1 MGSVAGTYMPTPAVA
16 SIAIQLA
23 DLLGADA
30 VADPARLPDYAI
42 GPFSPIAV
50 VRPTDVDGIAAA
62 MQWAHRNDI
71 AVYPSGGR
79 TLTQLGNTPS
89 RPGIALDMT
98 RLDRMIDFQP
108 ADLTVRV
115 QAGMTVSAL
124 DSALSQD
131 GKYVPLAPPLAHRA
145 TVGGTLAT
153 GISGPM
159 RAAYGLPRDW
169 LIGVSVVGADGTVS
183 KAGGQVVKNVTGY
196 DLNRLYTGSLGT
208 LAVIT
213 EATFKIAPA
222 PTAWAAIIA
231 AFDNNGTAVA
241 ACRNLLSQP
250 FAPQALHVLSPAA
263 AQRLEDSNAPTGYGP
278 VAIALIAGRSAS
290 VKRRVQDIAFTW
302 LDAAS
307 ALHITDE
314 AEAAKL
320 TELLTDFPVN
330 PADPPSVCV
339 RLNTSPDALE
349 KLLAMDDRDIG
360 GEGLGVIADAGFGGG
375 RLMWWGD
382 LSGDPI
388 PVAERLRQ
396 IQSTA
401 VSLGGDAIVETCPQ
415 AAKELIDVWGVAP
428 SGMEIMRRIKAQFDP
443 DNVLNPGRFIGGL

>member
-1 MGSVAGTYMPTPAVA
+1 MTALPDLGRDVSA
-16 SIAIQLA
+16 QLA
-23 DLLGADA
+23 ALIGQNRVVSDSR
-30 VADPARLPDYAI
+30 VTDYSI
-42 GPFSPIAV
+42 GPFVPPAV
-50 VRPTDVDGIAAA
+50 VCPSEVAEVSAVLE
-62 MQWAHRNDI
+62 WAHRSDI
-71 AVYPSGGR
+71 AVYPIGGR
-79 TLTQLGNTPS
+79 TLSHLGNTPN

-115 QAGMTVSAL
+115 QAGMTVSQL
-124 DSALSQD
+124 DSALRQD

-169 LIGVSVVGADGTVS
+169 LIGISVVGADGTMS

-213 EATFKIAPA
+213 EATFKITPA

-231 AFDNNGTAVA
+231 AFENNSAAVV
-241 ACRNLLSQP
+241 ACRTLLSQP
-250 FAPQALHVLSPAA
+250 FAPLALHVLNPSAA
-263 AQRLEDSNAPTGYGP
+263 RRPGDFNLPVGYGP
-278 VAIALIAGRSAS
+278 VAIALIAGRPAS
-290 VKRRVQDIAFTW
+290 VKRRVEDTALTW

-307 ALHITDE
+307 ALRIADE
-314 AEAAKL
+314 AEAATL
-320 TELLTDFPVN
+320 TELLADFPVN

-349 KLLAMDDRDIG
+349 NLLALAEHDIG
-360 GEGLGVIADAGFGGG
+360 GEAPGVVADAGFGGG
-375 RLMWWGD
+375 RLMSWGGI
-382 LSGDPI
+382 SSENAVQ
-388 PVAERLRQ
+388 VAERLRHV
-396 IQSTA
+396 QSTA
-401 VSLGGDAIVETCPQ
+401 ASLGGDAIVETCPQ
-415 AAKELIDVWGVAP
+415 AVKELIDVWGPAP
-428 SGMEIMRRIKAQFDP
+428 SGMGIMRRIKRQFDP
-443 DNVLNPGRFIGGL
+443 TGVLNPGRFIGGL

>member
-1 MGSVAGTYMPTPAVA
+1 MTA
-16 SIAIQLA
+16 
-23 DLLGADA
+23 
-30 VADPARLPDYAI
+30 LPDLGRDISAQLTALIGQNRVVSDSRVSDYSI
-42 GPFSPIAV
+42 GPFVPSAV
-50 VRPTDVDGIAAA
+50 AYPSEIEEVSAVLE
-62 MQWAHRNDI
+62 WAHRRDI

-79 TLTQLGNTPS
+79 TLSHLGNTPS

-115 QAGMTVSAL
+115 QAGMTVSQL

-131 GKYVPLAPPLAHRA
+131 GKYVPLAPPLAYRA

-153 GISGPM
+153 GIGGPM

-169 LIGVSVVGADGTVS
+169 LIGISVVGANGTMS

-196 DLNRLYTGSLGT
+196 DLNRLYTGSMGT

-213 EATFKIAPA
+213 EATFKITPA
-222 PTAWAAIIA
+222 PTAWAAIVA
-231 AFDNNGTAVA
+231 MFESTQTAVA

-263 AQRLEDSNAPTGYGP
+263 ARRIQDSNLSGGP
-278 VAIALIAGRSAS
+278 GTVAIALIAGRPAS
-290 VKRRVQDIAFTW
+290 VKRRVEDTSSAWRDVATMLQFAEQDAI
-302 LDAAS
+302 
-307 ALHITDE
+307 E
-314 AEAAKL
+314 L
-320 TELLTDFPVN
+320 TEALADFPVN

-339 RLNTSPDALE
+339 RLNAPPDALE
-349 KLLAMDDRDIG
+349 KLLALDEQDIG
-360 GEGLGVIADAGFGGG
+360 GEAPGIVADAGFGGS
-375 RLMWWGD
+375 RVMWWRD
-382 LSGDPI
+382 FSSEDPVL
-388 PVAERLRQ
+388 VAERLRQ

-415 AAKELIDVWGVAP
+415 AVRELIDVWGPAP
-428 SGMEIMRRIKAQFDP
+428 SGMEIMRRIKRQFDP
-443 DNVLNPGRFIGGL
+443 KGLLNPGRFIGGL

>member
-1 MGSVAGTYMPTPAVA
+1 MTALPDLGRGISAQLAAVIGQNHVVSDSRVSDHSIGSFVPSAVA
-16 SIAIQLA
+16 YPSEVDEVAALLA
-23 DLLGADA
+23 
-30 VADPARLPDYAI
+30 
-42 GPFSPIAV
+42 
-50 VRPTDVDGIAAA
+50 
-62 MQWAHRNDI
+62 WANRNDI

-79 TLTQLGNTPS
+79 TLSNLGNTPT

-98 RLDRMIDFQP
+98 RLDRMVDFQP

-115 QAGMTVSAL
+115 QAGMTVGQL
-124 DSALSQD
+124 DSELSQD
-131 GKYVPLAPPLAHRA
+131 GKCVPLAPPLAHRA
-145 TVGGTLAT
+145 TIGGTLAT

-159 RAAYGLPRDW
+159 RSAYGLPRDW
-169 LIGVSVVGADGTVS
+169 LIGISVVGADGTMS

-222 PTAWAAIIA
+222 PTAWAAIVA
-231 AFDNNGTAVA
+231 AFENNATAVT

-250 FAPQALHVLSPAA
+250 FAPQALHVLNPSAARRPGDFNLPA
-263 AQRLEDSNAPTGYGP
+263 GYGP
-278 VAIALIAGRSAS
+278 AAIALIAGRPAS
-290 VKRRVQDIAFTW
+290 VKRRVQDIALTW

-307 ALHITDE
+307 ALRIADD
-314 AEAAKL
+314 AEAATL
-320 TELLTDFPVN
+320 TELLADFPVN

-349 KLLAMDDRDIG
+349 NLLALAERDIG
-360 GEGLGVIADAGFGGG
+360 GEAPGVVADAGFGGG
-375 RLMWWGD
+375 RLMWWRD
-382 LSGDPI
+382 ISSEDAVR
-388 PVAERLRQ
+388 VAERLRQ

-415 AAKELIDVWGVAP
+415 AVSELIDVWGPAP
-428 SGMEIMRRIKAQFDP
+428 SGMEIMRRIKRQFDP
-443 DNVLNPGRFIGGL
+443 KSMLNPGRFIGGL